1 MRLTALSLLI
11 GLALWELAA
20 TLLAGPQA
28 LVPDVLQVARAFVAV
43 FTVGYPEGILFY
55 THLAASLGRILVGV
69 LGGAVAAVVLGFV
82 IGWFPA
88 LYALCRL
95 VITVA
100 RGIPAVALIPLA
112 IVWLG
117 IDEAS
122 KVALIFYASFWIML
136 THVVDA
142 VRQVSPELV
151 RAAQVFGLTR
161 RQLFAWV
168 VLPATLPRVLT
179 GLRLGLGMGFVVVIT
194 AEMVGTVRGM
204 GSMIMDARRFFRPDV
219 VIVGMILVGLV
230 GGLLSTGVG
239 RLERRLTRWAA
250 EPEAAR

>member
-1 MRLTALSLLI
+1 VRLTALSI
-11 GLALWELAA
+11 GLGLVLWELVAIL
-20 TLLAGPQA
+20 TGGSRA
-28 LVPDVLQVARAFVAV
+28 LVPDLGQIARAFASV
-43 FTVGYPEGILFY
+43 FTVGYPEGTLFY
-55 THLAASLGRILVGV
+55 THLAVSLGRILTGV
-69 LGGAVAAVVLGFV
+69 LTGAVAAVVLGFV

-88 LYALCRL
+88 VYALCHL

-142 VRQVSPELV
+142 VRRVSPDLV
-151 RAAQVFGLTR
+151 RAGQVFGLTQ

-179 GLRLGLGMGFVVVIT
+179 GLRIGLGMGFVVVIT

-204 GSMIMDARRFFRPDV
+204 GAMIMDARRFFRPDI

-230 GGLLSTGVG
+230 GGLLSTGLG
-239 RLERRLTRWAA
+239 RLERRLTRWA